1 MPNNVV
7 LSNPGASLVRWGD
20 GAATPYLTLSSVPT
34 SGTVGVAV
42 TGIVTNPGAAT
53 AQWTIATSPA
63 DTIVSPSSG
72 TLSPGTAV
80 AFTLTALAAG
90 LKNVQLTSS
99 TPDCVIS
106 GSPSP
111 FTAAS
116 VAPPPPPPAP
126 VASSLALSVAS
137 TGTTGSATLVTV
149 TPNAAIGASG
159 TATLS
164 VSGGGTL
171 GSTTLNFTAGSS
183 AAQSTTLTRST
194 DGLSTVTLT
203 NSMGLANTGT
213 PATFLSST
221 PPAVTSAG
229 GSANITLSSTAGTT
243 LAPVAVGMAFA
254 QGDFPA
260 TSGIAAQS
268 LTNGQ
273 IDVQTTWP
281 DGSAKFAIV
290 SGLATVPAGGSLSC
304 TLVRGSG
311 ASGGA
316 ISTTELQTVAGT
328 VTIGAGAFGSASW
341 TGSDWAS
348 PFRVI
353 CAGPT
358 MSSWVYRKP
367 IGSDAHL
374 VGWLEVRLFV
384 GGALEVLPWVENGY
398 INVPSPTSKSETY
411 TFTLGGTQR
420 ESIAM
425 DIPARTRAV
434 LVTGTKLAHW
444 LGTEPDITVRHD
456 ASYLMSTG
464 VVPYYSKVSADSVVS
479 AWVDSIT
486 SPQEQGRF
494 PSGMGSA
501 GAHPSIGLLPQWDT
515 LYLTNGSAKTWRV
528 LQQQG
533 YRAGRYGI
541 HYRDESTNRVPRAT
555 DHSTRVFGGT
565 SGMSDQ
571 GASTT
576 SSGAT
581 AQTGT
586 APPAYKISHAPSMG
600 YMAALVTGRWFHA
613 ETTQFAAAMQ
623 GFIQSDVYRTWA
635 SGVMAY
641 RVRSYMQARGFGW
654 AIRTLAQ
661 ACVVTPDGDA
671 LRTELQSH
679 LNQTVA
685 YNHAQFVAQS
695 HNPFGWMTDYT
706 PDLSAAAV
714 TPQLGQPFMQ
724 DFIMQALGYARQ
736 ALDDGITES
745 AKFAAWYEWAAASVI
760 GRMGGTG
767 ATEWLYRDAEAAYQ
781 IAISPVTFPNW
792 ANGSGP
798 WYSDWGAAWTATFET
813 PNAEVGGKTIH
824 ANYTFPYTQ
833 SVPAKTLGD
842 GSLREGAIGNDSS
855 YWHNFQPALAYAVEH
870 NITGAREA
878 WARFVGAAN
887 FTSGVESF
895 AASNPIWSV
904 YPRAART
911 WSVGMATDT
920 WVPLTGT
927 TWSTWASANI
937 PAGAYK
943 GSNPL
948 NAIVDAYCDPAS
960 DSGAEYFFGGGH
972 GDGSCNAVVKFDH
985 ESLTYSI
992 VGTATPPSKYPP
1004 SYVNGSALQPGPL
1017 TYPSGQ
1023 SGSGFFLDGTVLTNP
1038 ADTSYITPLARAS
1051 THMYGAA
1058 AKRGN
1063 VVHYFYLTYGEFNT
1077 VTGVWDGRGVS
1088 IGSQL
1093 ATMFAN
1099 YGSAEPDIGTQA
1111 VYDSVTDRFFFTLN
1125 PGDNSGAWRNGIA
1138 VFNPNTRTLQA
1149 VMEFGDR
1156 GSMYTGG
1163 NAMVKVG
1170 RKLYIFIKSATGDYT
1185 SPQTLNAGVIVD
1197 MDLAAAASGR
1207 VNTPTTAQVSKFVT
1221 SGDDIGSF
1229 LGSSTNQETI
1239 PCWYDGTAIRRWNYE
1254 ATKKANIYT
1263 VGLTPASGSGTAA
1276 SPYVLTQ
1283 TARTLSGTPPASIA
1297 YVSKRFVWDQAS
1309 GCALVLPIS
1318 SSTWYA
1324 IKLS

>member
-1 MPNNVV
+1 MALPVASTYTV
-7 LSNPGASLVRWGD
+7 AAGQPVRAGQFPPAPPPAGQSITLTATAGLSATAGGSALGFTVQVANPVSLPLNFALETVSGPT
-20 GAATPYLTLSSVPT
+20 ATP
-34 SGTVGVAV
+34 
-42 TGIVTNPGAAT
+42 
-53 AQWTIATSPA
+53 
-63 DTIVSPSSG
+63 SPSSSTWSLG
-72 TLSPGTAV
+72 DLNKAV
-80 AFTLTALAAG
+80 SATWAAAG
-90 LKNVQLTSS
+90 TSVIQARDANNATSNSLTV
-99 TPDCVIS
+99 T
-106 GSPSP
+106 
-111 FTAAS
+111 
-116 VAPPPPPPAP
+116 VAPAPGPTPPPAP
-126 VASSLALSVAS
+126 S
-137 TGTTGSATLVTV
+137 
-149 TPNAAIGASG
+149 PPAA
-159 TATLS
+159 
-164 VSGGGTL
+164 
-171 GSTTLNFTAGSS
+171 AGSS
-183 AAQSTTLTRST
+183 
-194 DGLSTVTLT
+194 GVTL
-203 NSMGLANTGT
+203 A
-213 PATFLSST
+213 
-221 PPAVTSAG
+221 
-229 GSANITLSSTAGTT
+229 STAGVTSQ
-243 LAPVAVGMAFA
+243 PVAFGMALA
-254 QGDFPA
+254 QGDFPS
-260 TSGIAAQS
+260 TSGITVQG
-268 LTNGQ
+268 LQGGQ
-273 IDVQTTWP
+273 VNVQTTWP
-281 DGSAKFAIV
+281 DGSARFALV
-290 SGLATVPAGGSLSC
+290 SGIATVAAAGTLAC
-304 TLVRGSG
+304 TLARGTATSG
-311 ASGGA
+311 AA
-316 ISTTELQTVAGT
+316 LTTSDLQTAAGT

-341 TGSDWAS
+341 SGSDWAS

-353 CAGPT
+353 CTGPT

-374 VGWLEVRLFV
+374 VAWLEVRLFV

-398 INVPSPTSKSETY
+398 INVASPTNKSETY

-420 ESIAM
+420 EAIAM
-425 DIPARTRAV
+425 DVPARTRAV

-444 LGTEPDITVRHD
+444 LGTAPDLTVKHD
-456 ASYLMSTG
+456 AAYMMSTG
-464 VVPYYSKVSADSVVS
+464 VVPYYAKASTDSVVS
-479 AWVDSIT
+479 AWTDTIT
-486 SPQEQGRF
+486 SPQEQGRY
-494 PSGMGSA
+494 PTGMGSA
-501 GAHPSIGLLPQWDT
+501 GAHPSIGLLPQWDA

-528 LQQQG
+528 LQQQA

-541 HYRDESTNRVPRAT
+541 YYRDESTNRVPRAT

-565 SGMSDQ
+565 SGISDQ

-576 SSGAT
+576 SSGAA

-586 APPAYKISHAPSMG
+586 APPTYKISHAPSMG

-613 ETTQFAAAMQ
+613 ETMQFAAAMQ
-623 GFIQSDVYRTWA
+623 GFIQSDQYRTWT

-706 PDLSAAAV
+706 PDLSPAFAGG
-714 TPQLGQPFMQ
+714 PQLGQPFMQ
-724 DFIMQALGYARQ
+724 DFIMQSLGYARQ
-736 ALDDGITES
+736 ALADGITES
-745 AKFAAWYEWAAASVI
+745 AKLAAWYAWAANSVI

-767 ATEWLYRDAEAAYQ
+767 STEWLYRDAEFGYQ
-781 IAISPVTFPNW
+781 ITISPSTFPDW
-792 ANGSGP
+792 ATGTGP
-798 WYSDWGAAWTATFET
+798 WYSDWGAAWTATFSTTYAGLSGRTVQGGFTSPYDWT
-813 PNAEVGGKTIH
+813 P
-824 ANYTFPYTQ
+824 Q
-833 SVPAKTLGD
+833 SKTLGD
-842 GSLREGAIGNDSS
+842 GSLRGGEIGNDSN

-870 NITGAREA
+870 NVAGARDA
-878 WARFVGAAN
+878 WAKLVSAPNYA
-887 FTSGVESF
+887 SGVEAF

-927 TWSTWASANI
+927 TWSSWASANL

-943 GSNPL
+943 GTNPF

-960 DSGAEYFFGGGH
+960 DSGAEYFYGGGH

-992 VGTATPPSKYPP
+992 VGTATPPAKYPP
-1004 SYVNGSALQPGPL
+1004 NYVNGAALQPGPL
-1017 TYPSGQ
+1017 TYPSGLDGQ
-1023 SGSGFFLDGTVLTNP
+1023 GFFCDSTILTDP
-1038 ADTSYITPLARAS
+1038 ADTAYATPVARAS

-1063 VVHYFYLTYGEFNT
+1063 VVHYFYLRYGEFNA
-1077 VTGVWDGRGVS
+1077 VTGTWDGRGVS
-1088 IGSQL
+1088 LGAQL
-1093 ATMFAN
+1093 SAMFSN
-1099 YGSAEPDIGTQA
+1099 YGTAEPDIGTQA
-1111 VYDSVTDRFFFTLN
+1111 VYDSVTDRFFLTLN
-1125 PGDNSGAWRNGIA
+1125 PGDNSGSWRNGIA
-1138 VFNPNTRTLQA
+1138 VFNPNTRTIDA

-1163 NAMVKVG
+1163 NPVVKVG
-1170 RKLYIFIKSATGDYT
+1170 RKLYVFIKTAATDYT
-1185 SPQTLNAGVIVD
+1185 SPQSLNAGVIVD

-1207 VNTPTTAQVSKFVT
+1207 VNTPSTAQVSKFVT
-1221 SGDDIGSF
+1221 SGDDIGTF
-1229 LGSSTNQETI
+1229 LGSSSNQETI

-1254 ATKKANIYT
+1254 ATKKANIYS
-1263 VGLTPASGSGTAA
+1263 VSLTPSSGSGTAA
-1276 SPYVLTQ
+1276 SPYVLPQ